1 MKKAV
6 LIMLA
11 LVVFGSFAFGEI
23 GAGMWGRTVFTLA
36 SGNDPGTGPSVP
48 VQSWGPSWGGPG
60 PRESMNWFF
69 TSDKLEFHYTANLD
83 GTTIS
88 MVNLY
93 GTLNIVPDLAKIHIG
108 YLNGDGFD
116 DFRLT
121 SPNPWNDHNNGNVGR
136 MSGYEIIGILQPK
149 DSGFEAAV
157 AYRTDGVGSATIFN
171 YPYLSNGTVS
181 EFPDGNVLNTDVALS
196 YAIPS
201 MVKITAGSTVD
212 GNGGISTPLNNGTR
226 TRNLFA
232 RIQLLMV
239 QNLTLWADV
248 KYTGVFENADT
259 KVSAVLAS
267 GYTMDALKLYFDGTF
282 GMVAPKA
289 GGDSAITY
297 GAYPTVE
304 YNLGPATLGLWLGL
318 DGNSTANSGLTIGV
332 EPYVYFSDFKTRISF
347 NYTMDSDKVTS
358 TNDYSWKIPVQL
370 TFGF

>member
-11 LVVFGSFAFGEI
+11 LVVFGSFAFAEI

-36 SGNDPGTGPSVP
+36 QGSDIVTVP
-48 VQSWGPSWGGPG
+48 TQVWGPSWGGPG

-93 GTLNIVPDLAKIHIG
+93 GTLNILPNLAKIHIG
-108 YLNGDGFD
+108 LIGGDGFD

-136 MSGYEIIGILQPK
+136 MAGYQIVGVVAPK

-157 AYRTDGVGSATIFN
+157 AYRTDGVGAAPIYDSSVTPA
-171 YPYLSNGTVS
+171 V
-181 EFPDGNVLNTDVALS
+181 GNLLYTDVAAS
-196 YAIPS
+196 YVVPNT
-201 MVKITAGSTVD
+201 VKLTAGSTVD
-212 GNGGISTPLNNGTR
+212 GYSPTAI
-226 TRNLFA
+226 RNLFA
-232 RIQLLMV
+232 RVQLLMV

-248 KYTGVFENADT
+248 KYTGIFEANAD
-259 KVSAVLAS
+259 KVLSAVLAS
-267 GYTMDALKLYFDGTF
+267 GYTMDALSLYLDGT
-282 GMVAPKA
+282 MSMTTLNV
-289 GGDSAITY
+289 GGTTTIAY
-297 GAYPTVE
+297 GVFPAVE
-304 YNLGPATLGLWLGL
+304 YKLGPATLGLYLGV
-318 DGNSTANSGLTIGV
+318 DGNSTANTGLTIAV
-332 EPYVYFSDFKTRISF
+332 EPYVVFSDFATRISF
-347 NYTMDSDKVTS
+347 NYTMDADKITS
-358 TNDYSWKIPVQL
+358 TNDYSWKIPVQF